1 MKKFNGFENHLIQE
15 ALKLYIENAE
25 KEITDQAPSE
35 GKRFMFAPGYFNM
48 IGKDLSYKIDN
59 MTLKKDR

>member
-15 ALKLYIENAE
+15 AIKLYIENAE
-25 KEITDQAPSE
+25 KEITNQSANE
-35 GKRFMFAPGYFNM
+35 GKRFMFAPGYFTM

-59 MTLKKDR
+59 MTLKKHR